1 MTFEPEAVDAA
12 LRAERYRR
20 WAEQDR
26 KMRVVGNFALAFG
39 IVMLL
44 LVAVD
49 AIIKLS

>member
-1 MTFEPEAVDAA
+1 MTFEPNAVNEF

-20 WAEQDR
+20 WEEQDR
-26 KMRVVGNFALAFG
+26 KMRFVGNFALAFG